1 MVLKVVIQQSTFNIT
16 YTFACVQI
24 RHNPLSGG
32 YCGEVPP
39 LPIPNREVKLTC
51 ADGTAMQCGRVGSR
65 LLLSRASDFERFL
78 RLFLCFF
85 ICSRCFLSADDV
97 DYTDFYYL
105 CSMIWTDRIRQVKI
119 FLVIAAVFIA
129 VASLVVSHFLVR
141 DLAEEERNRM
151 AVWAEAMRTL
161 NNADENTDL
170 NLVLKVI
177 NENNSIP
184 VIVMDSENHA
194 QTFRNVDVEG
204 KDYADSLAYA
214 SAIGQR
220 LLKQGKNIK
229 IELDDSTHDYIQVCY
244 DESLMIR
251 RLSAYPYIQLGVV
264 MLFVVIAIFALLTSK
279 RAEQN
284 KVWVG
289 LSKETAHQL
298 GTPISSLMAWI
309 EILKMNYPDDELI
322 PEMNKDIQ
330 RLQLIADR
338 FSKIGALPE
347 PVPASLNEVMNHVID
362 YMDRRTSKN
371 VKMVKKIPEQ
381 DVIVKMNAS
390 LFEWVIENLSKNAVD
405 AMGANGGQITLY
417 VEETD
422 DKAIIEVSDTGNG
435 IRKKDLKNVF
445 RPGFTTKKRG
455 WGLGLSLAKRI
466 VEEYHHGKIWVK
478 STEIGH
484 GTTFRIE
491 LKKE

>member
-1 MVLKVVIQQSTFNIT
+1 M
-16 YTFACVQI
+16 
-24 RHNPLSGG
+24 
-32 YCGEVPP
+32 
-39 LPIPNREVKLTC
+39 
-51 ADGTAMQCGRVGSR
+51 
-65 LLLSRASDFERFL
+65 
-78 RLFLCFF
+78 
-85 ICSRCFLSADDV
+85 
-97 DYTDFYYL
+97 
-105 CSMIWTDRIRQVKI
+105 
-119 FLVIAAVFIA
+119 
-129 VASLVVSHFLVR
+129 
-141 DLAEEERNRM
+141 
-151 AVWAEAMRTL
+151 
-161 NNADENTDL
+161 
-170 NLVLKVI
+170 
-177 NENNSIP
+177 
-184 VIVMDSENHA
+184 
-194 QTFRNVDVEG
+194 
-204 KDYADSLAYA
+204 
-214 SAIGQR
+214 
-220 LLKQGKNIK
+220 KQGKNIK

-371 VKMVKKIPEQ
+371 VKMVKEIPEQ

-390 LFEWVIENLSKNAVD
+390 LFEWVVENLSKNAVD